1 VKRGDEGWGM
11 GGGRGVGEVKKLMGI
26 SSGIAFV
33 STS

>member
-1 VKRGDEGWGM
+1 M